1 MLYYNEIDVSEGIG
15 INKSSKSKECVV
27 CHYWYFK
34 DIGHTFEPYV
44 CNRCHDI
51 SMMAYNLENNAIL
64 NIKGVDYRCVIW
76 NMTKNDAINR
86 LNNSKLG
93 DKSTL

>member
-1 MLYYNEIDVSEGIG
+1 MLYYNEIDVSEGID

-27 CHYWYFK
+27 CHYWYLK
-34 DIGHTFEPYV
+34 DIGQTFEPYV
-44 CNRCHDI
+44 YNRCHDI

-64 NIKGVDYRCVIW
+64 NIKSFDYRCVIW
-76 NMTKNDAINR
+76 NMTINDAINR